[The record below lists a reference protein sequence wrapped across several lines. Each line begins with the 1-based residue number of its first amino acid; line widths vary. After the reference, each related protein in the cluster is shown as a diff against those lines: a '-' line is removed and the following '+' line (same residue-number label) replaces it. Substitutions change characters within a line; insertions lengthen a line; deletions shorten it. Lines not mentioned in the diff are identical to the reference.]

1 MRRLL
6 FLASIIVLVDTSFYA
21 AITPLLPDL
30 VEEYGLSKTGAGV
43 LAAAFPIGTFM
54 GGLPGGWL
62 AARIGVRP
70 TVLIGLGL
78 MTGASVAFAFAQTI
92 LVLDLAASSR
102 ASAAPRRGR
111 ARWAGWPPP
120 RRRRSAGR

>member
-6 FLASIIVLVDTSFYA
+6 LLASIIVLVDTSFYA
-21 AITPLLPDL
+21 AITPMLPDL
-30 VEEYGLSKTGAGV
+30 VDEYGLSKTGAGL
-43 LAAAFPIGTFM
+43 LAAAFPIGTFL

-78 MTGASVAFAFAQTI
+78 MTGASVAFAFAQTDRKSTR
-92 LVLDLAASSR
+92 LDSSHTDI
-102 ASAAPRRGR
+102 S
-111 ARWAGWPPP
+111 
-120 RRRRSAGR
+120 